1 MAFSKRSFS
10 HSCSPGRRLSNWL
23 TAGLLLA
30 TLASLAGCGETDDN
44 ASANG
49 TDAPRVAT
57 QIGYMP
63 ILPDAQLFVNLE
75 NGRLDKA
82 GIEPDL
88 VSFQNGPAM
97 VQALASGQLDIAYF
111 GIGPTMVARGK
122 GADIRVVAANIV
134 EQISFVALAPLAGY
148 FESGPADTAF
158 ARFAEAEGRK
168 AKISTFPIGSV
179 PQTVFDY
186 WRINTLGID
195 DSALQMV
202 YQGASQVQQSLLTGA
217 VDGAAILEPVV
228 SIVQSRNEAAR
239 VIASGGELFENQ
251 PGAVMAVRADYLK
264 AHPDVVERL
273 VAAQIDATRALNAGD
288 KAAVSAVAKYVG
300 GGRLP
305 RKIIE
310 TAVAHSKGHF
320 VADPHRII
328 DATKRMYEF
337 QRAQGTLTGNLDI
350 GALFDTSFF
359 DAVDDTGGPGHGEPA
374 LAN

>member
-1 MAFSKRSFS
+1 MAFAKRSFS
-10 HSCSPGRRLSNWL
+10 YTCCL
-23 TAGLLLA
+23 AGLVLA
-30 TLASLAGCGETDDN
+30 SLVSLAGCGKADDS
-44 ASANG
+44 ASTERNG
-49 TDAPRVAT
+49 PSRVAT

-82 GIEPDL
+82 GIEADL